1 MTNDDIRMK
10 PADVAKMLGISTRTL
25 HRWHA
30 LRYGPAR
37 CKIGN
42 IVLYRK
48 SAIESWLTANEVQPT
63 RTFSQ
68 GRL

>member
-1 MTNDDIRMK
+1 MTHDDIRMK
-10 PADVAKMLGISTRTL
+10 PAEVAQMLGISTRTL

-30 LRYGPAR
+30 LRYGPPR
-37 CKIGN
+37 CKVGN

-48 SAIESWLTANEVQPT
+48 SSIDTWLAANEVQPT
-63 RTFSQ
+63 RTFAE